1 MLSGPEGPRGLDARR
16 IATSAW
22 VGGACADRRRGLG
35 RICGGAGLGAEARNR
50 TRGYVGRDAG
60 SAAAIGGVPARD
72 LFVLPS
78 LFDSFPIA
86 ILEAMAAGLP
96 VIATRVGGV
105 PEVVLDGETGLLV
118 EPGDPKRLASAIEML
133 ASDASARRNMG
144 KQGRARAQLF
154 SWEDVIARTWRVYQ
168 EAVNGRAA

>member
-1 MLSGPEGPRGLDARR
+1 
-16 IATSAW
+16 
-22 VGGACADRRRGLG
+22 
-35 RICGGAGLGAEARNR
+35 
-50 TRGYVGRDAG
+50 
-60 SAAAIGGVPARD
+60 
-72 LFVLPS
+72 
-78 LFDSFPIA
+78 
-86 ILEAMAAGLP
+86 MAAGLP